1 MLLHAFSFFN
11 YIFLEK
17 EIYKIQQHNVI
28 EHELL
33 HRQQKY
39 SQDLLFFEVLKIM
52 TSFNSMIYIYQKRI
66 TLLHEFIFDAV
77 SVKSVVKETFINF
90 LLSNLFQVEN
100 ISFINQFYK
109 QSQLKKES
117 L

>member
-1 MLLHAFSFFN
+1 
-11 YIFLEK
+11 
-17 EIYKIQQHNVI
+17 
-28 EHELL
+28 
-33 HRQQKY
+33 
-39 SQDLLFFEVLKIM
+39 
-52 TSFNSMIYIYQKRI
+52 MIYFFQNSIS
-66 TLLHEFIFDAV
+66 LLHEFIFDAV

>member
-1 MLLHAFSFFN
+1 MLLHAFSFFKC
-11 YIFLEK
+11 IFLGK
-17 EIYKIQQHNVI
+17 EICKIQQHNVI
-28 EHELL
+28 EHKLV
-33 HRQQKY
+33 HSQQKY

-52 TSFNSMIYIYQKRI
+52 TCFNSMIYIYQKRI
-66 TLLHEFIFDAV
+66 TLLHEYFSDAV
-77 SVKSVVKETFINF
+77 FVKSVVKETYINS

-100 ISFINQFYK
+100 ISFVNQFYK